1 MSSEV
6 REKRKNRGPRSQ
18 RNRKRARQEPT
29 VHYNVSVRPLALN
42 DALISPTIYIRT
54 IEPYPYT
61 FATFAKARWIGKS
74 VLDVYCS
81 EFGSYPK
88 TYYTSAILQGRI
100 QVSDKQVDLSY
111 KIKGNDVLSHTVHR
125 HEPGVVVSGQDSP
138 ITIIAETDDLVVVDK
153 PGTLP
158 VHPCGAYQQNSLLP
172 ILEPNYGKLHII
184 HRLDRLTS
192 GLVLLAKNSKVAQT
206 WGKALMERATCQK
219 VYLARVRG
227 KFPLQCPSN
236 LQRIDTDTVQY
247 GVYRSTPNAVST
259 NASADAQRSANA
271 LAFWLTERNSGEV
284 DPTSSIDNVL
294 TSNLTVE
301 EWLSTS
307 KSDNSNKKPALWFH
321 LACPTRISNHK
332 DGICHAGCFEALS
345 DELYLKS
352 VKPAQTSFGV
362 VRYDPDTDS
371 TILLCRPQTGRTHQI
386 RLHLQYLGHPI
397 ANDPCYGGDLWFGDA
412 KGKLACQEAAAT
424 LETLNGIVA
433 ASAASSSDA
442 EVQEM
447 KEVATISDT
456 PATEEEIARL
466 AELKREEHESLEDF
480 YRKTCVWCARSGG
493 TDRSMLELLVR
504 SRGIWLHALKYRM
517 VDSSGNVLDYR
528 TDLPSWS

>member
-1 MSSEV
+1 
-6 REKRKNRGPRSQ
+6 
-18 RNRKRARQEPT
+18 
-29 VHYNVSVRPLALN
+29 
-42 DALISPTIYIRT
+42 
-54 IEPYPYT
+54 
-61 FATFAKARWIGKS
+61 
-74 VLDVYCS
+74 LDVYCS
-81 EFGSYPK
+81 EFGSYPN
-88 TYYTSAILQGRI
+88 TYYKAAILQGRI
-100 QVSDKQVDLSY
+100 QVSDKQVDLNY

-172 ILEPNYGKLHII
+172 ILEPQYGKLHII

-227 KFPLQCPSN
+227 KFPLQCPSD
-236 LQRIDTDTVQY
+236 LRRIDKDTVQY
-247 GVYRSTPNAVST
+247 GVFRSTPNAVNTESF
-259 NASADAQRSANA
+259 ADAQRHANA
-271 LAFWLTERNSGEV
+271 LAFWLTDRVNGEV
-284 DPTSSIDNVL
+284 NPTSSIDNVF

-301 EWLSTS
+301 EWLSTCET
-307 KSDNSNKKPALWFH
+307 DNNKNNNPAFWFH

-332 DGICHAGCFEALS
+332 DGICHAGGFESLS

-371 TILLCRPQTGRTHQI
+371 TIVLCRPQTGRTHQI

-424 LETLNGIVA
+424 METLNGIVA
-433 ASAASSSDA
+433 AGNPEVQEMKEVATMETLNGIVAAGNP

-456 PATEEEIARL
+456 PATEEEIASL

-480 YRKTCVWCARSGG
+480 YKKTCVWCARNGG

-504 SRGIWLHALKYRM
+504 SRGIWLHALKYLM

-528 TDLPSWS
+528 TDEPSWS